1 MVVCL
6 FVADFTGRV
15 ALVTGGGSGIG
26 RAAAAELAGR
36 GARVAILDID
46 AAAAAATAELLGPG
60 HLGVC
65 ADVASAEETGAAIGS
80 VIKAAGPI
88 SLLVNAAG
96 IPDDVTPCHELA
108 PEQWHRVLA
117 TDLTG
122 PFLVSRAVLASML
135 SLRRGAIVNVASMAG
150 VSAGAGGSAYT
161 AAKHGLIGL
170 TKRMAVDYGPRG
182 IHVNAVL
189 PGYIATPM
197 ALPYGDYLAGTIA
210 ATPAGRWCEPE
221 EVAKL
226 IAYLLSDDATF
237 IHGAAYL
244 IDGGATLV

>member
-1 MVVCL
+1 MPV
-6 FVADFTGRV
+6 VADFTERV

-26 RAAAAELAGR
+26 RATAAELAGR
-36 GARVAILDID
+36 GARVAVLDID
-46 AAAAAATAELLGPG
+46 AAAAAATTELLGPG
-60 HLGVC
+60 HLAMR
-65 ADVASAEETGAAIGS
+65 ADVVSARETGAAIAE
-80 VIKAAGPI
+80 VVEEAGPI

-96 IPDDVTPCHELA
+96 IPDDLTPCHELA

-135 SLRRGAIVNVASMAG
+135 PLGRGAIVNVASMAG
-150 VSAGAGGSAYT
+150 ISAGAGGIAYT

-182 IHVNAVL
+182 IQVNAVL

-197 ALPYGDYLAGTIA
+197 ALPYGDYLAGAIA
-210 ATPAGRWCEPE
+210 ATPAGRWCRPE

-226 IAYLLSDDATF
+226 IAYLLSDDAAY

>member
-1 MVVCL
+1 MRVV
-6 FVADFTGRV
+6 AGFTGRV

-26 RAAAAELAGR
+26 RATAAELAKR
-36 GARVAILDID
+36 GAQVAVLDID
-46 AAAAAATAELLGPG
+46 AAAATGTAELLGGG
-60 HLGVC
+60 HLAVR
-65 ADVASAEETGAAIGS
+65 ADVGSAEEIGAA
-80 VIKAAGPI
+80 VAEVVKEAGPI
-88 SLLVNAAG
+88 GLLVNAAG

-108 PEQWHRVLA
+108 PEQWLRVLA

-135 SLRRGAIVNVASMAG
+135 SLGRGAIVNVASMAG
-150 VSAGAGGSAYT
+150 ISAGAGGIAYT

-182 IHVNAVL
+182 IQVNAVL
-189 PGYIATPM
+189 PGYVATPM
-197 ALPYGDYLAGTIA
+197 AQPYGDYLAGAIA
-210 ATPAGRWCEPE
+210 ATPARRWCQPD
-221 EVAKL
+221 EVARL
-226 IAYLLSDDATF
+226 IAYLLSEDATY

>member
-1 MVVCL
+1 MT
-6 FVADFTGRV
+6 DFTGRV
-15 ALVTGGGSGIG
+15 ALVTGGGSGVG
-26 RAAAAELAGR
+26 RATAAELAER
-36 GARVAILDID
+36 GAQVAVLDID
-46 AAAAAATAELLGPG
+46 AAAAAATVDLLGPD
-60 HLGVC
+60 HLAIRANV
-65 ADVASAEETGAAIGS
+65 VSAAETGAA
-80 VIKAAGPI
+80 VANVVKAAGSI

-96 IPDDVTPCHELA
+96 IPDDLTPCHELA

-135 SLRRGAIVNVASMAG
+135 PLGRGAIVNVASMAG
-150 VSAGAGGSAYT
+150 VSAGAGGIAYT

-182 IHVNAVL
+182 IQVNAVL
-189 PGYIATPM
+189 PGYVATPM
-197 ALPYGDYLAGTIA
+197 ALPYGDYLAGAIT
-210 ATPAGRWCEPE
+210 ATPAGRWCQPE

-226 IAYLLSDDATF
+226 IAYLLSDDATYV
-237 IHGAAYL
+237 HGAAYL

>member
-1 MVVCL
+1 MVVCE
-6 FVADFTGRV
+6 VVTDFAGRV

-26 RAAAAELAGR
+26 RSTATELAAR
-36 GARVAILDID
+36 GAQVAVLDID
-46 AAAAAATAELLGPG
+46 AGGAAATAELLGG
-60 HLGVC
+60 DHLAVR
-65 ADVASAEETGAAIGS
+65 ADVTSAEETRAA
-80 VIKAAGPI
+80 VAEVVRTAGPI

-96 IPDDVTPCHELA
+96 IPDSLTPCHELA
-108 PEQWHRVLA
+108 LEAWNRILA

-122 PFLVSRAVLASML
+122 PFLVSQAVLASML
-135 SLRRGAIVNVASMAG
+135 PLGRGAIVNVASMAG

-161 AAKHGLIGL
+161 AAKHGLVGL

-189 PGYIATPM
+189 PGYVATPM
-197 ALPYGDYLAGTIA
+197 ALPYADYVAGAIA
-210 ATPAGRWCEPE
+210 ATPAGRWCQPG
-221 EVAKL
+221 EVARL
-226 IAYLLSDDATF
+226 IVHLLSDDSSY

>member
-1 MVVCL
+1 MAG
-6 FVADFTGRV
+6 FSGRV

-26 RAAAAELAGR
+26 RATGAELARR
-36 GARVAILDID
+36 GARVAVLDID
-46 AAAAAATAELLGPG
+46 AAAAAATAKLLGSG
-60 HLGVC
+60 HLAVR
-65 ADVASAEETGAAIGS
+65 ADVVSAGETAAA
-80 VIKAAGPI
+80 VAEVVTAAGPI
-88 SLLVNAAG
+88 SFLVNAVG

-135 SLRRGAIVNVASMAG
+135 PLGRGAIVNVASMAG
-150 VSAGAGGSAYT
+150 VSAGAGGTAYT

-170 TKRMAVDYGPRG
+170 TKRMAVDYGPHG

-189 PGYIATPM
+189 PGYVATPM
-197 ALPYGDYLAGTIA
+197 ALPYGDYLAGAIA
-210 ATPAGRWCEPE
+210 ATPAGRWCQPE
-221 EVAKL
+221 EVAQL
-226 IAYLLSDDATF
+226 ICYLLSDEASYVQ
-237 IHGAAYL
+237 GAAYL

>member
-1 MVVCL
+1 M
-6 FVADFTGRV
+6 ARFTGRV

-26 RAAAAELAGR
+26 RATAAELALG
-36 GARVAILDID
+36 GAQVAVLDID
-46 AAAAAATAELLGPG
+46 ADAAGATAGSLGPG
-60 HLGVC
+60 HLAVC
-65 ADVASAEETGAAIGS
+65 ADVTSAEETGAAVAE
-80 VIKAAGPI
+80 VIEAAGPI
-88 SLLVNAAG
+88 GLLVNAAG

-122 PFLVSRAVLASML
+122 PFLVSQAVLTSML
-135 SLRRGAIVNVASMAG
+135 PLGRGAIVNVASMAG
-150 VSAGAGGSAYT
+150 VSAGAGGTAYT

-170 TKRMAVDYGPRG
+170 TRRMAVDYGPRG

-197 ALPYGDYLAGTIA
+197 ALPYAGCLKDAIS
-210 ATPAGRWCEPE
+210 ATPAGRWCQPE
-221 EVAKL
+221 EVARL
-226 IAYLLSDDATF
+226 IAYLLSDDASY

>member
-1 MVVCL
+1 MT
-6 FVADFTGRV
+6 DFTGRV
-15 ALVTGGGSGIG
+15 ALVTGGGSGVG
-26 RAAAAELAGR
+26 RATAAELAER
-36 GARVAILDID
+36 GAQVAVLDID
-46 AAAAAATAELLGPG
+46 AAAAAATVDLLGPD
-60 HLGVC
+60 HLAIR
-65 ADVASAEETGAAIGS
+65 ADVVSAAETGAA
-80 VIKAAGPI
+80 VADVVKAAGSI

-96 IPDDVTPCHELA
+96 IPDDLTPCHELA

-135 SLRRGAIVNVASMAG
+135 PLGRGAIVNVASMAG
-150 VSAGAGGSAYT
+150 VSAGAGGIAYT

-182 IHVNAVL
+182 IQVNAVL
-189 PGYIATPM
+189 PGYVATPM
-197 ALPYGDYLAGTIA
+197 GLPYGDYLAGAIA
-210 ATPAGRWCEPE
+210 ATPAGRWCQPE

-226 IAYLLSDDATF
+226 IAYLLSDDAIY

>member
-1 MVVCL
+1 MRVVTG
-6 FVADFTGRV
+6 FAGRV

-26 RAAAAELAGR
+26 RATAAELACR
-36 GARVAILDID
+36 GAQVGVLDVD
-46 AAAAAATAELLGPG
+46 GAAAAATAELLGSG
-60 HLGVC
+60 HLAIR
-65 ADVASAEETGAAIGS
+65 ADVVSAEETRAA
-80 VIKAAGPI
+80 VAEMVKAAGPI

-135 SLRRGAIVNVASMAG
+135 PLGRGAIVNVASMAG
-150 VSAGAGGSAYT
+150 VSAGAGGIAYT

-182 IHVNAVL
+182 IQVNAVL
-189 PGYIATPM
+189 PGYVATSM
-197 ALPYGDYLAGTIA
+197 ALPYRDYLAGTVA
-210 ATPAGRWCEPE
+210 ATPAGRWCQPE
-221 EVAKL
+221 EVARL
-226 IAYLLSDDATF
+226 IAYLLSDDAAY
-237 IHGAAYL
+237 IHGGAYL
-244 IDGGATLV
+244 IDGGAPLV